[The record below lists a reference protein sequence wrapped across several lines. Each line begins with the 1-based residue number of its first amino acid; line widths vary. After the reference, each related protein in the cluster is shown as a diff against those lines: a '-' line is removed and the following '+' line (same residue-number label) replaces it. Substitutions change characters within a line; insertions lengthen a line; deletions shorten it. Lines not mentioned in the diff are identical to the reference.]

1 MGIGYKRKN
10 YMLNKYY
17 DYFELTA
24 IILKSTHGISYK
36 HYSITQQSLQTTDLQ
51 IITFNFQHCWSL
63 YSVVSI
69 TLDWISFYRDLSDRF
84 KPQQKM

>member
-24 IILKSTHGISYK
+24 ITLKSTHGISYK
-36 HYSITQQSLQTTDLQ
+36 HYSITQQSLQTTDFQ
-51 IITFNFQHCWSL
+51 IITFNFQHC
-63 YSVVSI
+63 
-69 TLDWISFYRDLSDRF
+69 
-84 KPQQKM
+84 